1 MSQKTDLERLKKQR
15 SSHRGQVTKLIS
27 KAENRLTNPDIK
39 IDELEG
45 LLIQLQTK
53 DEQLKSIDSKIEN
66 VLDLTEIE
74 SEIEKIDEYNED
86 IVFTSVKLKNKIK
99 LLQSVTEQVISN
111 GRESPSNRNKSN
123 SNAKLPKLKIQT
135 YYGDPSEYLNFWNQF
150 ENAVDKNSSLSNIE
164 KFSYLFSSLGGDAL
178 SCIKGFAISDDNY
191 ESAIKLLKD
200 TFGQTDVLINA
211 HVSKLLNMSP
221 LKNSSNLQELRNF
234 YFKCQTQIRSLDSL
248 GVKSDTYSVM
258 LSAIILKLFPSD
270 LALEFSKAQI
280 SSSNHNLEDLMKFL
294 HDVVSVRQRTFQ
306 IQSPSHP
313 PHRGEN
319 LQYKQFVRR
328 PFGAPS
334 RSKFASSASEMLTNA
349 SPKRTFLRKG
359 ISEKLGLRVVGS
371 EKLNIYSFGARKPR
385 SQVCRKVEVKLRN
398 ILDGR
403 EVVIEALEIEEISRA
418 SIRVPDWDVCVEME
432 KRGLALTFD
441 VENLSRNCQI
451 SLLVGADY
459 YWDLVKGFQ
468 RLNSSLVA
476 VETVLGWSLQG
487 RCDELTES
495 ILVNFVISERELV
508 SAEVRRFWELESLG
522 IRGDGID
529 TGLNEQDILKEF
541 DESINLLTIDIVLSC
556 RGRKACKKSWEP
568 IGRWH

>member
-27 KAENRLTNPDIK
+27 KAENRLTNPDVE

-221 LKNSSNLQELRNF
+221 LKNSSNLQELRKF

-328 PFGAPS
+328 LFGAPS
-334 RSKFASSASEMLTNA
+334 RSKFASSASA
-349 SPKRTFLRKG
+349 AK
-359 ISEKLGLRVVGS
+359 
-371 EKLNIYSFGARKPR
+371 
-385 SQVCRKVEVKLRN
+385 C
-398 ILDGR
+398 
-403 EVVIEALEIEEISRA
+403 
-418 SIRVPDWDVCVEME
+418 
-432 KRGLALTFD
+432 
-441 VENLSRNCQI
+441 
-451 SLLVGADY
+451 
-459 YWDLVKGFQ
+459 
-468 RLNSSLVA
+468 
-476 VETVLGWSLQG
+476 
-487 RCDELTES
+487 
-495 ILVNFVISERELV
+495 
-508 SAEVRRFWELESLG
+508 
-522 IRGDGID
+522 
-529 TGLNEQDILKEF
+529 
-541 DESINLLTIDIVLSC
+541 
-556 RGRKACKKSWEP
+556 
-568 IGRWH
+568 